1 VIPQDFLD
9 EYREHLLQQGRSE
22 RTVGEYAADLKH
34 FARWF
39 EGTTGQPFSPEKVV
53 PLDITTHR
61 SYLQTVRGLA
71 PSTVNRRLQSL
82 RSFFRWAHGQGKIKE
97 NPAEDAESVS
107 TTRRQFAPK
116 SLTRDEAYLLLRTI
130 QQQSRHSKRDYAIAQ
145 TMLQTGLRL
154 SEVATL
160 ELRDVEIRPRSGRVR
175 VRSGKGRKE
184 REVPLNNTGRK
195 ALREYLEV
203 RPPSPGI
210 DNIFVSQMG
219 KAMSA
224 RTIGHVIKTYA
235 RKAGLDDDVSAHT
248 LRHTFATWYLQDNPG
263 QLVELAALL
272 GHSDL
277 NTTAI
282 YTQSSFDDVADKLER
297 SSLNID
303 A

>member
-1 VIPQDFLD
+1 VIPQDRLD
-9 EYREHLLQQGRSE
+9 EYRGFLLQQGRSE
-22 RTVGEYAADLKH
+22 RTVAEYAADLKQ
-34 FARWF
+34 FALWF
-39 EGTTGQPFSPEKVV
+39 EGTTGQAFSPEKVV

-71 PSTVNRRLQSL
+71 PSTINRRLQAL
-82 RSFFRWAHGQGKIKE
+82 RSFFRWAYSQGKTQE
-97 NPAEDAESVS
+97 NPAEAAGSVA
-107 TTRRQFAPK
+107 TTRRKFAPK

-145 TMLQTGLRL
+145 TMLQTGVRL
-154 SEVATL
+154 SEVAAL

-184 REVPLNNTGRK
+184 REIPLNNTGRK
-195 ALREYLEV
+195 ALREYLGI

-210 DNIFVSQMG
+210 DNIFISQMG
-219 KAMSA
+219 KAMSP

-235 RKAGLDDDVSAHT
+235 RKAGLPEDVSAHT

-303 A
+303 R